1 MAVAYAVLLAA
12 LTVATWGPGTPVWA
26 LVALTLSA
34 GACAPPLGPVMR
46 ALWSDLMPDREMRQR
61 AFSLDT
67 VAEELLYV
75 VGPLVAGLFIAF
87 GNPALGVG
95 VSALLALAGSLALAY
110 APITRRDR
118 SDREAAGPAEPGPGA
133 PVGATGPFAPAVVAG
148 GVGVSLGAL
157 DLLVVAFA
165 ERHHHIAAVAWIQ
178 AALSVGSAVGG
189 LAYGARAWRL
199 TSLQRLPLLAVALS
213 VSLGAAGLAPGIF
226 PLAVAVGCG
235 RPLRRP
241 HAVHRLHGRGRVRHA
256 GDPGPGGHMG
266 QQRLQRGQ
274 FRRYDSRGPG
284 PGPLSAL
291 AVLRR
296 GGPPHTGLVPPGH
309 HHAPPL
315 RPDQPRRRP
324 VKAPTTAPGPS
335 LTARF
340 RAAEA
345 GRFGA
350 RVRVLACVSEVVAAR
365 ARVRD
370 ESGER
375 VGREEQRRALGVLG
389 VADRDG
395 AVRGT
400 GQVRRL
406 NAVVARAAVGGPEPV
421 GDTGER
427 RSRNSTEVSRHSVIS
442 RAR

>member
-1 MAVAYAVLLAA
+1 MLRQPHVPRTFGAALVGRFSYGLIFLSLVVALSRATGSYAWAGTALACFGLSTSFLAPLRARLIDRRGPRRVLPVMAVAYAVLLAA

-199 TSLQRLPLLAVALS
+199 TSRQRLPLLAVALS

-226 PLAVAVGCG
+226 PLAVAVGCAG
-235 RPLRRP
+235 LFVAPTLSTAYMAADECATP
-241 HAVHRLHGRGRVRHA
+241 ETRVRA
-256 GDPGPGGHMG
+256 GTWVNSAFNAGSSGG
-266 QQRLQRGQ
+266 
-274 FRRYDSRGPG
+274 
-284 PGPLSAL
+284 
-291 AVLRR
+291 
-296 GGPPHTGLVPPGH
+296 
-309 HHAPPL
+309 
-315 RPDQPRRRP
+315 
-324 VKAPTTAPGPS
+324 TTAAG
-335 LTARF
+335 LAL
-340 RAAEA
+340 
-345 GRFGA
+345 GRFP
-350 RVRVLACVSEVVAAR
+350 LWLCFVAAALPTLASSLPATTTLPR
-365 ARVRD
+365 FGRTNPDAAR
-370 ESGER
+370 
-375 VGREEQRRALGVLG
+375 
-389 VADRDG
+389 
-395 AVRGT
+395 
-400 GQVRRL
+400 
-406 NAVVARAAVGGPEPV
+406 
-421 GDTGER
+421 
-427 RSRNSTEVSRHSVIS
+427 
-442 RAR
+442 